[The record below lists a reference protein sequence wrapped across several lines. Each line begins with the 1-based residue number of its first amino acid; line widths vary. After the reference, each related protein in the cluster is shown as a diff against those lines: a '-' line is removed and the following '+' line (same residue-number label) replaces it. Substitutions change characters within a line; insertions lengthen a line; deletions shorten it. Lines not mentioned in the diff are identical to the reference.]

1 MNTVIFLWFIVA
13 AGSPSTGGYSN
24 SSFGVAVYDF
34 SWSRSSFSPASCPMW
49 ITLPSGSPDNVLG
62 NAYNSYGVA
71 YVCFIWSRSTDYGRS
86 NCVWA
91 VYLNSATLYEWV
103 NTSNQFGV
111 AADHFGGRGVFYLIV
126 LVIM

>member
-1 MNTVIFLWFIVA
+1 MH
-13 AGSPSTGGYSN
+13 G
-24 SSFGVAVYDF
+24 F
-34 SWSRSSFSPASCPMW
+34 SWSRSSFTPASCPMW

-91 VYLNSATLYEWV
+91 VYLKSATLYEWV

-111 AADHFGGRGVFYLIV
+111 AADHFGGRGVF
-126 LVIM
+126 VIPTVVVYGFLSLMEAQITSTTMHSLPAELPV